1 MLNFA
6 MKGMHHI
13 HFVGIGGAGM
23 SGIAEVMHTLGFQ
36 VSGSDLRVSES
47 TARLKS
53 LGITIHIGHCASNIS
68 LGNREIA
75 VAKKVDLLV
84 LSTAV
89 KAGNVELEA
98 AKLAMIPMISRAE
111 MLAELMRFRYGIAVS
126 GTHGKTTVTSM
137 LAFIFSHAG
146 LDPTYVIGGKVNSF
160 THHAQLGKGKYFIAE
175 ADESDASFL
184 RLSPMAA
191 IISSIDEDHMQTYGN
206 DPDRLKK
213 AFVEFGLGLP
223 FYGLLVGCVDDPIVL
238 EVMESVGRKTFGYGF
253 SEKADYQAKKYL
265 IKDGVSSFIVDF
277 KGDENHAFLLPL
289 PGKYNV
295 QNALAAIAVS
305 HQLGITMEKIAEALV
320 KFPGISRRFDLY
332 KDLCFEGVYIDLID
346 DYGHHPVE
354 IIAMMES
361 VRALYPERR
370 IIHVFQPHRYTRT
383 RDLFDDLVV
392 SLSHADQLILLD
404 TYPAGESLIVG
415 ATSTDLAKLLNDKNV
430 VVYGVADASE
440 SYQLLREI
448 IKSGDIVLVQGA
460 GDIAGLASK
469 LVLK

>member
-23 SGIAEVMHTLGFQ
+23 SGIAEVMHALGFQ
-36 VSGSDLRVSES
+36 VSGSDLQVSES
-47 TARLKS
+47 TTRLKS
-53 LGITIHIGHCASNIS
+53 LGITIHIGHCASNINVGS
-68 LGNREIA
+68 HEIA
-75 VAKKVDLLV
+75 VSKKVDLLV

-89 KAGNVELEA
+89 KPNNIEVEA
-98 AKLAMIPMISRAE
+98 AKLSMIPMIPRAE
-111 MLAELMRFRYGIAVS
+111 MLAEMMRFRYGIAVS

-191 IISSIDEDHMQTYGN
+191 IITNIDEDHMQTYEN
-206 DPDRLKK
+206 DPERLKK
-213 AFVEFGLGLP
+213 TFVEFGLGLP

-238 EVMESVGRKTFGYGF
+238 EVMESIGRKSFGYGF
-253 SEKADYQAKKYL
+253 SEKSDYQ
-265 IKDGVSSFIVDF
+265 IKEYTIKESVSSFIVDF
-277 KGDENHAFLLPL
+277 NGDENHAFILPL

-295 QNALAAIAVS
+295 QNALAAIAIS
-305 HQLGITMEKIAEALV
+305 HQLGVTMEKSAEALA
-320 KFPGISRRFDLY
+320 KFEGIARRFDLY
-332 KDLCFEGVYIDLID
+332 KNQYVNGVYIDVID

-354 IIAMMES
+354 IMATMES
-361 VRALYPERR
+361 VKALYPDRR
-370 IIHVFQPHRYTRT
+370 IVHVFQPHRYTRT
-383 RDLFDDLVV
+383 RDLFNDMVA
-392 SLSHADQLILLD
+392 SLSHADQMILLD
-404 TYPAGESLIVG
+404 TYSAGEPLIES
-415 ATSTDLAKLLNDKNV
+415 ATSVDLAKSLNDKNV
-430 VVYGVADASE
+430 VVYGVSGVSE
-440 SYQLLREI
+440 SYLLLMEI

>member
-6 MKGMHHI
+6 MKGMRHI

-23 SGIAEVMHTLGFQ
+23 SGIAEVMHTLGFEI
-36 VSGSDLRVSES
+36 SGSDLHESET
-47 TARLKS
+47 TARLKR
-53 LGITIHIGHCASNIS
+53 LGITIHIGHCPLNIS
-68 LGNREIA
+68 VTNPDFSS
-75 VAKKVDLLV
+75 AKKVDLLV

-89 KAGNVELEA
+89 KSDNVEVEA
-98 AKLAMIPMISRAE
+98 ARLAGTPMISRAE

-191 IISSIDEDHMQTYGN
+191 IITNIDEDHMQTYDN
-206 DPDRLKK
+206 DLERLKT
-213 AFVEFGLGLP
+213 AFVEFGLRLP

-238 EVMESVGRKTFGYGF
+238 EVMASIGRKSFGYGF
-253 SEKADYQAKKYL
+253 SEKANYQAKEYE
-265 IKDGVSSFIVDF
+265 IKDGLSAFTVAFDSGECD
-277 KGDENHAFLLPL
+277 AFLLPL
-289 PGKYNV
+289 PGKHNV
-295 QNALAAIAVS
+295 LNALAAITIS
-305 HQLGITMEKIAEALV
+305 HQLGVTMEKIAEALA
-320 KFPGISRRFDLY
+320 KFPGIARRFDLY
-332 KDLCFEGVYIDLID
+332 KDQCFENVYIDVID

-354 IIAMMES
+354 IMATMES
-361 VRALYPERR
+361 VKALYPKRR

-383 RDLFDDLVV
+383 RDLFNEMLT

-404 TYPAGESLIVG
+404 TYPAGESLIIG
-415 ATSTDLAKLLNDKNV
+415 ATSADLAKSLDDKGV
-430 VVYGVADASE
+430 VVHEVSDVSE
-440 SYQLLREI
+440 AHRLLGEI
-448 IKSGDIVLVQGA
+448 IQRGDVLVIQGA
-460 GDIAGLASK
+460 GDIANLVSK
-469 LVLK
+469 LV